1 MPASSEKH
9 YFCTLFDSGYLAKG
23 IAMINSL
30 KSNCS
35 NSHIYVLCMDSFVQ
49 EMLEQFTPGGVT
61 CIPLVDIET
70 PELIAA
76 KSTRGTGEYCWTLSP
91 CLPWYILQAFPQVD
105 FITYLDADLF
115 FYSSVQPIFDEI
127 GNNSIAI
134 IEHRFT
140 PRLVGREVNGRF
152 CVQWVSIRRDEEG
165 LKCLSLWR
173 DQCIEWCFYRLEADR
188 MGDQKYLDKW
198 PNLYPSCHII
208 QHLGAGVAPWNY
220 AQYKFEIDHN
230 SNIFVDGCRLIF
242 YHFHQLQM
250 LKNGRFNRLSS
261 FYTSEQPVPDMI
273 YLRYEVMLTK
283 VLSDMRNIRPSF
295 DKGLKSSISVDLR
308 RLVQKY
314 LPRWIRHLAHKFFGY

>member
-1 MPASSEKH
+1 MPASSKKH

-23 IAMINSL
+23 VAMINSL

-35 NSHIYVLCMDSFVQ
+35 NSYIYVLCMDSFVQ
-49 EMLEQFTPGGVT
+49 RMLEELFPEDVK

-70 PELIAA
+70 PELIIA

-91 CLPWYILQAFPQVD
+91 CLPWYVLQTFPEVD
-105 FITYLDADLF
+105 LITYLDADLF
-115 FYSSVQPIFDEI
+115 FYSTLQPIFDEI
-127 GNNSIAI
+127 GNSSIAI

-140 PRLVGREVNGRF
+140 PRLIGREVNGRF
-152 CVQWVSIRRDEEG
+152 CVEWVSIRRNEEG

-198 PNLYPSCHII
+198 PELYPSCHII

-220 AQYKFEIDHN
+220 AQYKFELDQN
-230 SNIFVDGCRLIF
+230 SNIFVDGYKLIF

-250 LKNGRFNRLSS
+250 LKNGGFNRLSS
-261 FYTSEQPVPDMI
+261 FYTSEQPVPDMV
-273 YLRYEVMLTK
+273 YLRYEEKLTK
-283 VLSDMRNIRPSF
+283 VLSELRKMHPFF
-295 DKGLKSSISVDLR
+295 DAGLKSSLSVNAR

-314 LPRWIRHLAHKFFGY
+314 LPRWMRQLAHKFLGH